1 MLEANPNP
9 YLEKTGELA
18 MAAADA
24 GLDYGQLVT
33 RILESAAVRYHLH
46 VREAAGKRA
55 RAAQS

>member
-1 MLEANPNP
+1 
-9 YLEKTGELA
+9 

-24 GLDYGQLVT
+24 GLDYGQLVS
-33 RILESAAVRYHLH
+33 RILESASARYHLH

>member
-1 MLEANPNP
+1 
-9 YLEKTGELA
+9 

-24 GLDYGQLVT
+24 GLDYAQLIS

-46 VREAAGKRA
+46 VREAPGKRS